1 MRKGIIL
8 AGGNGTR
15 LYPLTKIT
23 SKHLLPIYDKPM
35 IYYSLSTL
43 MLANIREILIISRD
57 RDLPDYKSLFSDGKH
72 LGLDISYASQNVAGG
87 IPEGLLIAEDFL
99 DGDDIC
105 MVLGDNIFIGNG
117 LQNLLIDASEKREAS
132 IFVKQVPDPER
143 FGVLKLK
150 NDLPEKIIEKPK
162 TYVSDLAVLGIYF
175 LPNKSIDIAKTLTMS
190 PRGELEIADL
200 LNNLILNGNVSTKE
214 LSRGVAWFDAGTPSA
229 LHDVAGFVS
238 ALQSKQV
245 EKIACLE
252 EIALRMD
259 FINRSQFLA
268 LIDGLPSSTYS
279 EYLRKL
285 SV

>member
-1 MRKGIIL
+1 M
-8 AGGNGTR
+8 
-15 LYPLTKIT
+15 
-23 SKHLLPIYDKPM
+23 
-35 IYYSLSTL
+35 
-43 MLANIREILIISRD
+43 
-57 RDLPDYKSLFSDGKH
+57 
-72 LGLDISYASQNVAGG
+72 DISLPHNVAGG
-87 IPEGLLIAEDFL
+87 IPEGLLITEDFL
-99 DGDDIC
+99 DGDD
-105 MVLGDNIFIGNG
+105 MHDPGNNIFIGNG

-175 LPNKSIDIAKTLTMS
+175 LPINPLMLKHTMS

-214 LSRGVAWFDAGTPSA
+214 LGKEVAWFDAGTPST
-229 LHDVAGFVS
+229 LHDVSGFVS

-252 EIALRMD
+252 
-259 FINRSQFLA
+259 
-268 LIDGLPSSTYS
+268 
-279 EYLRKL
+279 K
-285 SV
+285 